1 MKVMVIEIKHHLKNK
16 INKIKPYL
24 KDMIHDL
31 KKSDTWKSQLTIAIN
46 FISSKYNDEE
56 RVIHSKTDNIKFM
69 IYDKSDKVI
78 EELFQSL
85 LSRYHIRLETSMRG
99 SDFICILLLIYCITN
114 AIKYIQIVVDHI

>member
-1 MKVMVIEIKHHLKNK
+1 MKVTVIEIKHHLKNK

-24 KDMIHDL
+24 KDIIHDL
-31 KKSDTWKSQLTIAIN
+31 KKSDTWKSQLTIAIH

-56 RVIHSKTDNIKFM
+56 RAIHSKIDNIKFM
-69 IYDKSDKVI
+69 IYDKADKVI

>member
-1 MKVMVIEIKHHLKNK
+1 MKVTVIEIKHHLKNK

-56 RVIHSKTDNIKFM
+56 RVIHSKTHNIKFM
-69 IYDKSDKVI
+69 IYDKADKVI
-78 EELFQSL
+78 EELFQLL

>member
-1 MKVMVIEIKHHLKNK
+1 MKVTVIEIKHHLKNK

-69 IYDKSDKVI
+69 IYDKADKVI

-114 AIKYIQIVVDHI
+114 AMKYIQIVVDHI

>member
-1 MKVMVIEIKHHLKNK
+1 
-16 INKIKPYL
+16 
-24 KDMIHDL
+24 MIHDL

-69 IYDKSDKVI
+69 IYDKADKVI
-78 EELFQSL
+78 EDFFQSL

-99 SDFICILLLIYCITN
+99 SDFICILLLIYCIAN

>member
-1 MKVMVIEIKHHLKNK
+1 MKVTVIEIKHHLKNK

-69 IYDKSDKVI
+69 IYDKADKVI

>member
-1 MKVMVIEIKHHLKNK
+1 MKVTVIEIKHHLKNK

-69 IYDKSDKVI
+69 IYDKADKVI
-78 EELFQSL
+78 GELFQSL